1 MDRAGDVAGVP
12 GRPGPRVDQGQVVRP
27 RGVDVGDVGL
37 QVQPLGEEAGGLF
50 RGDRHAVHAR
60 SSEPHPAV
68 PVNGSLD
75 CQPWISRYL
84 GGMPADFTP
93 DRTDW
98 RLLTELQR
106 DGRATYAD
114 LARAVAMSPSA
125 VAERVRR
132 LEEAG
137 VVAGYRAAV
146 DPERVGLTVL
156 AFVRLRYPTG
166 NYRPFHALLDS
177 TPEIVEAHHVTGE
190 DCFVLKVLARSMRH
204 LEEVTGRI
212 AGLGSVTT
220 SVVYSSP
227 LAGRAIAEP
236 ERQP

>member
-1 MDRAGDVAGVP
+1 MA
-12 GRPGPRVDQGQVVRP
+12 
-27 RGVDVGDVGL
+27 
-37 QVQPLGEEAGGLF
+37 
-50 RGDRHAVHAR
+50 
-60 SSEPHPAV
+60 
-68 PVNGSLD
+68 
-75 CQPWISRYL
+75 
-84 GGMPADFTP
+84 ADLTI
-93 DRTDW
+93 DKTDW
-98 RLLTELQR
+98 RLLAELQR
-106 DGRATYAD
+106 DGRSSYAE
-114 LARAVAMSPSA
+114 LARAVAMSASA

-137 VVAGYRAAV
+137 VIAGYRATV
-146 DPERVGLTVL
+146 DPERVGLTVM

-212 AGLGSVTT
+212 SGLGSVTT

-227 LAGRAIAEP
+227 LSGRSIAP
-236 ERQP
+236 SSGSSPDGD